1 MTGYRRSLLK
11 GGSYFFTVV
20 TYDRLPILTSNEAR
34 AILHS
39 AWIDV
44 RKRFPLTTVAVCP
57 LPDHL
62 HCIWSLPEND
72 ADYSVRWKEI
82 KGLSTREYLLTFGP
96 GEIRSESRMKKGEA
110 AIWQRRFWEHTIRDE
125 DDLNRH
131 IDYIHY
137 NPVKHGVV
145 QRVVEW
151 PWSSFHRYVQE
162 GHYGFDWGVGEE
174 IQEMVF
180 GE

>member
-20 TYDRLPILTSNEAR
+20 TYDRLPILTSNKAR

-44 RKRFPLTTVAVCP
+44 RKRFPFTTVAVCL

-82 KGLSTREYLLTFGP
+82 KRLFTKEYLLKIGP

-131 IDYIHY
+131 IDY
-137 NPVKHGVV
+137 G
-145 QRVVEW
+145 
-151 PWSSFHRYVQE
+151 S
-162 GHYGFDWGVGEE
+162 
-174 IQEMVF
+174 
-180 GE
+180 

>member
-20 TYDRLPILTSNEAR
+20 TYDRLPILTSNKAR

-44 RKRFPLTTVAVCP
+44 RKRFPFTTVAVCL

-82 KGLSTREYLLTFGP
+82 KRLFTKEYLQKIGP

-131 IDYIHY
+131 IDY
-137 NPVKHGVV
+137 G
-145 QRVVEW
+145 
-151 PWSSFHRYVQE
+151 S
-162 GHYGFDWGVGEE
+162 
-174 IQEMVF
+174 
-180 GE
+180 